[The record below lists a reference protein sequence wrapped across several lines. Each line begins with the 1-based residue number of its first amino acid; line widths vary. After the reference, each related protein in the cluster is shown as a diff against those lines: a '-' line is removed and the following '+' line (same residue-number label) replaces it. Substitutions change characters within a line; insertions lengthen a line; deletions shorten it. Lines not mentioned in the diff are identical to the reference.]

1 MIWPE
6 KTSKTAPLIWYQSV
20 SDMALSK
27 DDAFYLEEILNNMF
41 FSYLRKSPK
50 NVTPARILKAET
62 LAKWLLT
69 LHSSWFLATT
79 LTLYN
84 MY

>member
-1 MIWPE
+1 
-6 KTSKTAPLIWYQSV
+6 
-20 SDMALSK
+20 
-27 DDAFYLEEILNNMF
+27 MF